1 MFSFIVKIV
10 PKAESFTL
18 LKSKL
23 KELRDHTVT
32 EIGCH
37 LYLLHES
44 MEESTQCIFIY
55 ESFHSQADFEF
66 HAQQDYMKEIFN
78 LFETQ
83 LEKPVEITHLTNL

>member
-1 MFSFIVKIV
+1 MDTPLNVKLLL
-10 PKAESFTL
+10 SYQQSWWFTL
-18 LKSKL
+18 G
-23 KELRDHTVT
+23 ELRDHTVT